1 MKMLSLS
8 LISLILLFSFSVSA
22 STFNTPR
29 INPVSKTP
37 KVHPVDSAENSTSS
51 VSSMSA
57 NSSNSIKSTR
67 KFDNSLEDII
77 TRLENYIRLHD
88 ASALFCELAANSRA
102 ADLQVF
108 SGIFDLLM
116 EVLQSRTVRD
126 DFNPVDFVASV
137 FRAFIHFNVDFTRV
151 NQIQTNPNF
160 LKFISTRFYSLNRP
174 FLAFFVLLQDRNALL
189 GHSYHE
195 NANFYAL
202 HNAIMM
208 LPSIESQI
216 EMVSIFYQNYSEAI
230 LNEHKIIKRL
240 FRDTPEP
247 RLAQFLIDNGFQ
259 PMNHPHIYERCKV
272 PIPPAKWDFFSEIY
286 GHDQVEFFVQSG
298 LLIKPQ
304 QTDESLLPFVMFPL
318 NDPKHP
324 RWNVYEAAYGA
335 KFVKPFKLKQAQAQI
350 N

>member
-1 MKMLSLS
+1 MKILSLS
-8 LISLILLFSFSVSA
+8 LISLLLFFSFSVSA
-22 STFNTPR
+22 STVNTPR
-29 INPVSKTP
+29 LNPVSKTL
-37 KVHPVDSAENSTSS
+37 KVQSVSSEENSTSS
-51 VSSMSA
+51 VSSMSV

-67 KFDNSLEDII
+67 KFDNSLEAII
-77 TRLENYIRLHD
+77 ARLGIYIRRHD
-88 ASALFCELAANSRA
+88 ASALFCEIAANSRA

-137 FRAFIHFNVDFTRV
+137 FRAFIHFNVNVTGV
-151 NQIQTNPNF
+151 NQLQTNSNL
-160 LKFISTRFYSLNRP
+160 LKFIISRFKTLKRP
-174 FLAFFVLLQDRNALL
+174 FLAFFVLLQDQDALL
-189 GHSYHE
+189 EYSYHE

-202 HNAIMM
+202 HNAIML
-208 LPSIESQI
+208 LPTIESQI
-216 EMVSIFYQNYSEAI
+216 EMVSFFYQNYSEAV
-230 LNEHKIIKRL
+230 LYERKIIKRL
-240 FRDTPEP
+240 FRDTPQP

-259 PMNHPHIYERCKV
+259 PVNHPHIYERCKV
-272 PIPPAKWDFFSEIY
+272 QITPSKWDFFSEIY
-286 GHDQVEFFVQSG
+286 GHSQVEFFVQSG

-324 RWNVYEAAYGA
+324 RWKVYEEAYGA
-335 KFVKPFKLKQAQAQI
+335 KFVKPFKIKQAQAQI